1 MMRHISPWQFFS
13 HLHGE
18 RDVLYRIPSHRGVD
32 SETIM
37 SLETMLLVA
46 AVRMVKAESI
56 LEFGTSVGYNS
67 FQLARNTS
75 AKIVTI
81 DRESEHHIFDDEP
94 ESARITAVQRDL
106 FDVDPSPFDL
116 VFCDINYTLETAERA
131 TKVAYG
137 CHPKVVA
144 WHDYGHPLNP
154 HMKPFLDDLGRT
166 RDLYHIDDSWMV
178 FWFRE
183 GL

>member
-1 MMRHISPWQFFS
+1 MKTIRPWQFFS
-13 HLHGE
+13 HLRGN
-18 RDVLYRIPSHRGVD
+18 RDVLYRIPAHRGID

-37 SLETMLLVA
+37 SLETLLLISA
-46 AVRMVKAESI
+46 IRMVEAESV
-56 LEFGTSVGYNS
+56 LEFGTSLGYNA
-67 FQLARNTS
+67 FQIARNTQ
-75 AKIVTI
+75 ARVVTV
-81 DRESEHHIFDDEP
+81 DRESERHIFDNEP

-106 FDVDPSPFDL
+106 FDIEPAPFDL
-116 VFCDINYTLETAERA
+116 VFCDINYTLETVTRA
-131 TKVAYG
+131 TQLAFS

-154 HMKPFLDDLGRT
+154 HMRPFLDDLSRS
-166 RDLYHIDDSWMV
+166 RDLIYIEDSWMV